1 MLDIDS
7 HIRRT
12 DRDSSKPRTRTE
24 ARLKRIARSLLG
36 TFPYHEMTQ
45 RLVRKDDTNDTDK
58 DQKCFR
64 RASVRLGESV
74 IKDESVKQD
83 VRSVSALQS
92 AKTRVARTTHPR
104 DLDRGRIKRCVTKM
118 MLVAVGT
125 NRKKREK
132 HENMKKEGKMKKH
145 KEKERKNEEEK
156 KDKREEKKD
165 KQK

>member
-12 DRDSSKPRTRTE
+12 DRDSSKPRTRTQ
-24 ARLKRIARSLLG
+24 AGLKRIARSLLG

-58 DQKCFR
+58 GQKCFR

-74 IKDESVKQD
+74 IKDESAKQD
-83 VRSVSALQS
+83 LSSVSALQS
-92 AKTRVARTTHPR
+92 AITRVARRTHPK

-118 MLVAVGT
+118 MLVAGAWEKEGTREEQERKQRT
-125 NRKKREK
+125 NRKKR
-132 HENMKKEGKMKKH
+132 KKT
-145 KEKERKNEEEK
+145 
-156 KDKREEKKD
+156 
-165 KQK
+165 